1 MPNSMKSILN
11 TASTIMPNIKGKNYL
26 YRATTPLEKRYIG
39 NAKIFDD
46 NEIKKVL
53 KFYNKVDNHENLLA
67 NIYSDAKNN
76 NYDYVT
82 TMQHIDINTWLEGD
96 ILQKADKMSMA
107 QSIELR
113 VPFLDKEVLEVAKN
127 LNLNQKVNF
136 KNTKVLLREVFKDEI
151 PQHMVKKK
159 KLGFPTPIRVWLKE
173 DLGDVVRQTINE
185 AQVNDLINKDYAI
198 KLLDNHIQGY
208 DDNSRKIWAIYAFCL
223 WHQIFIEN
231 RDIVY

>member
-1 MPNSMKSILN
+1 MPSHMKNILN
-11 TASTIMPNIKGKNYL
+11 VISTAMPNIKGKNYL

-46 NEIKKVL
+46 NEVKKVI
-53 KFYNKVDNHENLLA
+53 KFYNEMDNHENLLSD
-67 NIYSDAKNN
+67 IYSKARYN

-127 LNLNQKVNF
+127 LNLSQKINL
-136 KNTKVLLREVFKDEI
+136 KNTQDTFKRS
-151 PQHMVKKK
+151 
-159 KLGFPTPIRVWLKE
+159 F
-173 DLGDVVRQTINE
+173 
-185 AQVNDLINKDYAI
+185 
-198 KLLDNHIQGY
+198 
-208 DDNSRKIWAIYAFCL
+208 
-223 WHQIFIEN
+223 
-231 RDIVY
+231 

>member
-1 MPNSMKSILN
+1 
-11 TASTIMPNIKGKNYL
+11 
-26 YRATTPLEKRYIG
+26 
-39 NAKIFDD
+39 
-46 NEIKKVL
+46 
-53 KFYNKVDNHENLLA
+53 
-67 NIYSDAKNN
+67 
-76 NYDYVT
+76 
-82 TMQHIDINTWLEGD
+82 MQHIDINTWLEGD

-136 KNTKVLLREVFKDEI
+136 KNTKILLREAFKDEI

-173 DLGDVVRQTINE
+173 DLGDVVRQSINE
-185 AQVNDLINKDYAI
+185 AQINDLINKDYAI

>member
-1 MPNSMKSILN
+1 
-11 TASTIMPNIKGKNYL
+11 
-26 YRATTPLEKRYIG
+26 
-39 NAKIFDD
+39 
-46 NEIKKVL
+46 
-53 KFYNKVDNHENLLA
+53 
-67 NIYSDAKNN
+67 
-76 NYDYVT
+76 
-82 TMQHIDINTWLEGD
+82 MQHIDINTWLEGN

-136 KNTKVLLREVFKDEI
+136 KNTKILLREAFKDEI

-159 KLGFPTPIRVWLKE
+159 KLGLPTPIRVWLKE

-223 WHQIFIEN
+223 WHQIFLEK